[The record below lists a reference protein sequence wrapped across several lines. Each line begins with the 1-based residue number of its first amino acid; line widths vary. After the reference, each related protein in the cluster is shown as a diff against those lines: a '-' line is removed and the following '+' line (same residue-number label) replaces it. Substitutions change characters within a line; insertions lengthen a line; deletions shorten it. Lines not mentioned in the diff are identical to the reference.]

1 MNLYR
6 SLPNLLTG
14 LRLFAVPIVVFL
26 LLDDKLTA
34 AFWVI
39 VAAGLSDGLDGY
51 LAKRMNAVTKLGTY
65 LDPVADKILLIAVF
79 VCLVALKLLPVWF
92 VCLVIMRDILIIGGV
107 IFSKLINFELIVEPM
122 FISKLNTLLQI
133 LLGMWAL
140 GQAVLGFNI
149 FFVTLGLIYLTAVTT
164 LVSGTIYLSR
174 WTVGFDGETARD
186 RIEAIGK

>member
-6 SLPNLLTG
+6 SLPNLVTG
-14 LRLFAVPIVVFL
+14 LRLLAVPIVVFL

-51 LAKRMNAVTKLGTY
+51 LAKRMDAVTKLGTY

-79 VCLVALKLLPVWF
+79 VCLVALRLLPVWF
-92 VCLVIMRDILIIGGV
+92 VCLVIMRDTLIIGGV
-107 IFSKLINFELIVEPM
+107 IFSKLINFELIVEPTI
-122 FISKLNTLLQI
+122 ISKLNTLLQI

-140 GQAVLGFNI
+140 GQAALGFNI

-174 WTVGFDGETARD
+174 WTVGFDGEMTRD
-186 RIEAIGK
+186 CIEAIGK

>member
-6 SLPNLLTG
+6 SLPNLVTG
-14 LRLFAVPIVVFL
+14 LRLLAVPIVVFL

-51 LAKRMNAVTKLGTY
+51 LAKRMDAVTKLGTY

-79 VCLVALKLLPVWF
+79 VCLVALRLLPVWF
-92 VCLVIMRDILIIGGV
+92 VCLVIMRDTLIIGGV
-107 IFSKLINFELIVEPM
+107 IFSKLINFELIVEPTI
-122 FISKLNTLLQI
+122 ISKLNTLLQI

-174 WTVGFDGETARD
+174 WTVGFDGEMTRD
-186 RIEAIGK
+186 CTEAIGK